1 MSDTEPGRLMRIG
14 GGMSRLTTLLLALW
28 KLARHPRTPRAAK
41 ALAMFLVA
49 YALSPID
56 LIPDFIPVLGLLDEV
71 ILLPIGIA
79 LVVKLTPDDVW
90 RECLRD
96 AEAGAEKLPKLK
108 WGVAIV
114 VGVWLLV
121 LGLLMAWLLPKW
133 FAAS

>member
-1 MSDTEPGRLMRIG
+1 MSDTEPARLMRIG

-28 KLARHPRTPRAAK
+28 KLARHPRTPRVAK
-41 ALAMFLVA
+41 GLAMFLVA

-79 LVVKLTPDDVW
+79 LVVKLTPADVW

-96 AEAGAEKLPKLK
+96 AEASAEKLPKLK
-108 WGVAIV
+108 WGIAIV
-114 VGVWLLV
+114 VGIWLLV
-121 LGLLMAWLLPKW
+121 LGLLLAWLLPMG
-133 FAAS
+133 FPA